1 VLIRYKDREVV
12 KGVSLLK
19 SELVKYIDN
28 EIRHDIDTLTALQ
41 KYCNFLT
48 KNKWDADDL
57 YQETL
62 LKAFKAYHLHAKIQ
76 PSLLKKIAY
85 HQWIDVIRK
94 RAFEVTVDR
103 EMEFLSE
110 HSEYCKGYEEIDM
123 ILHLLTPKQAV
134 IFVLKEAFF
143 YRSNEIA
150 EIMQTT
156 ETAVKAAL
164 RRARKRISFLATE
177 EEIIDEG
184 YSDEEEE
191 LLQLI
196 YHSLQTED
204 PTLLIQMIPSMP
216 LLLPDMDVKASLPSF
231 SLAA

>member
-1 VLIRYKDREVV
+1 MT
-12 KGVSLLK
+12 
-19 SELVKYIDN
+19 SEIVKYVDN
-28 EIRHDIDTLTALQ
+28 EINHHTDTLTALQ

-62 LKAFKAYHLHAKIQ
+62 LKAFKAYHLHAKVQ

-94 RAFEVTVDR
+94 RTFEVTTDK
-103 EMEFLSE
+103 EMELFG
-110 HSEYCKGYEEIDM
+110 EYREDYKEYEEIDM

-134 IFVLKEAFF
+134 IFVLKEAFL
-143 YRSNEIA
+143 YQSNEIA
-150 EIMQTT
+150 QIMQTT

-164 RRARKRISFLATE
+164 RRARKRISFFDTE
-177 EEIIDEG
+177 EEIVDE
-184 YSDEEEE
+184 YSNEEDE

-204 PTLLIQMIPSMP
+204 PTLLIQLIPSMP
-216 LLLPDMDVKASLPSF
+216 LLLPDIDVKALTPSF